1 MKEKITELAYSIFD
15 CNRFLDSFEFW
26 QHSDEADFYT
36 IALWTLIPFMVL
48 LAFVLFFNSKK
59 SAKVMKTVSKNLL
72 PISAGIWIAGFII
85 YLTGMYSAELG
96 FLSIAPR
103 AIISA
108 FKMFAVSNDIGRVQD
123 IFQKDIIYMTAFSLV
138 HFAAALT
145 TSLFIF
151 KMIGYKLSSALK
163 IAIHKLFKSKNRA
176 VHLFWGVNEASC
188 LMAEDIRRH
197 HPDDTI
203 IFVGMEKESD
213 SDSQKKTS
221 LSNMTRAIKIKSSEI
236 VRLDNIDALVDN
248 CLNGP
253 AGLNEQEQK
262 DVFTSLRLRNIG
274 EIIEK
279 SKKVCFYFLSD
290 DEALNIAGALNMLHD
305 KRLCHRDSN
314 ENIVYVHARRDANN
328 EVFDHYAQYGNG
340 NRGVRIKIIDSAYLS
355 VTTLKQRESALPV
368 NCVEIDKATGT
379 VTSPFTAMII
389 GFGNTGLEAFKFLYE
404 FSAFI
409 GPDMNKSP
417 FKCYA
422 IDEKMNSI
430 AGLVRQKMPA
440 IGEDELELIQA
451 PVDSEV
457 FWDKVK
463 ATINGL
469 NYIVIA
475 LNNDDTGLAL
485 AVNMFKYALNSRGT
499 CQAPL
504 KIMVRCYNAG
514 NAKRMREAAESLN
527 SSTAGYNIEI
537 CLFGEEKDLYCCDTI
552 LSDNILTAAQEFN
565 KVYEKSDI
573 DPDKLWQ
580 KCFGETEITRL
591 ITKKNMSRYHAI
603 RDINRR
609 IAQNISNTLHR
620 STKMILMGLGNGCSK
635 ERLDAYIEYAESR
648 KAETTTYEC
657 DSNDARLLV
666 IIAMVEHERWIA
678 SHKLMGYVYGK
689 ENDIVKKHN
698 VYICPWEELS
708 ENIQSYDCNVVDTT
722 LKLARTK

>member
-1 MKEKITELAYSIFD
+1 MKEKITELIYSIFD
-15 CNRFLDSFEFW
+15 SNCILDSFESW
-26 QHSDEADFYT
+26 RNSYEADFYT
-36 IALWTLIPFMVL
+36 IALWTLITSIVL
-48 LAFVLFFNSKK
+48 IAFVLFLNSKK
-59 SAKVMKTVSKNLL
+59 SAKVIKTVSKNLL
-72 PISAGIWIAGFII
+72 PISVGIWITGFII
-85 YLTGMYSAELG
+85 YLIGMYSASLG

-103 AIISA
+103 ALISA
-108 FKMFAVSNDIGRVQD
+108 FKMFAVSNDLGRVQGV
-123 IFQKDIIYMTAFSLV
+123 FHKDIIYMTAFSLV

-151 KMIGYKLSSALK
+151 KMIGYKLSSALN
-163 IAIHKLFKSKNRA
+163 IAVYKLFKSKNRA

-188 LMAEDIRRH
+188 LMAEDIRKH

-203 IFVGMEKESD
+203 IFVDIEKESD

-236 VRLDNIDALVDN
+236 TRLDNIDALVDN

-340 NRGVRIKIIDSAYLS
+340 NMGVRIKIIDSAYLS

-368 NCVEIDKATGT
+368 NCVEIDKATAT

-422 IDEKMNSI
+422 IDEKMNRI
-430 AGLVRQKMPA
+430 AGLVRQRMPA

-463 ATINGL
+463 STINGL

-499 CQAPL
+499 CQTPL

-537 CLFGEEKDLYCCDTI
+537 CLFGEEKDLYSCNTI

-573 DPDKLWQ
+573 DPEKLWQ